1 MFADSVR
8 DSDLFLA
15 TGISVVDPFIY
26 VETDGRRVI
35 VTSEI
40 EADAARRNSCATDV
54 WLGSKFGARQLIADG
69 MEWDDAQLEV
79 LHRVLADLGLD
90 EVVVP
95 PSFPVAA
102 ADLPPRKGR
111 RRAARP

>member
-40 EADAARRNSCATDV
+40 EADAARRNSSATDV

-102 ADLPPRKGR
+102 AD
-111 RRAARP
+111 RATDRCGARG